1 MIRDWGGRRYWII
14 GASDAL
20 GRAVAR
26 QLSRVGC
33 EVILSDPELG
43 DLGRYIDELPGRARA
58 MAADPSDRA
67 SLDEIVRGVG
77 EVDGLMVLSDLRLPL
92 SLEDWDAAR
101 LEAMCDA
108 NVTGPARC
116 VGAVLPHML
125 GRGSGHIVL
134 SGVGGAL
141 RHAPGAMGYA
151 ASKAGAMAL
160 AKSLRSDLAD
170 TGIEVQLINLG
181 PIRGR
186 ATAAGEAVEPGA
198 MEPEHA
204 ARRIFEHMSSDA
216 FEAGIGQPAWL
227 ARLAG

>member
-1 MIRDWGGRRYWII
+1 MIRDWGGRRYWIV
-14 GASDAL
+14 GASDPL

-26 QLSRVGC
+26 QLSRVGA
-33 EVILSDPELG
+33 EVILSDPQLD
-43 DLGRYIDELPGRARA
+43 DLGRYVDELPGRARA
-58 MAADPSDRA
+58 LVADPADRA
-67 SLDEIVRGVG
+67 SLDEIVRAV
-77 EVDGLMVLSDLRLPL
+77 ERIDGLMVLSDLRLPL
-92 SLEDWDAAR
+92 GLDDWDASR

-116 VGAVLPHML
+116 VGAVLPQML
-125 GRGSGHIVL
+125 ERGDGHVVL

-160 AKSLRSDLAD
+160 AKSLRSDLSE
-170 TGIEVQLINLG
+170 TGIEVQLVNLG

-186 ATAAGEAVEPGA
+186 SDDPSA